1 MFVKIYNRLIVF
13 LDVIVILGELN
24 NLKWFINMFIR
35 IWLNI
40 LISVV
45 NVVFIWGIKIM
56 LVVIKV
62 MLSIL
67 LVK

>member
-62 MLSIL
+62 ILSIL

>member
-1 MFVKIYNRLIVF
+1 M
-13 LDVIVILGELN
+13 DVIVILGELN
-24 NLKWFINMFIR
+24 NLKWSINMFIR

>member
-1 MFVKIYNRLIVF
+1 MYNRLIVF

-24 NLKWFINMFIR
+24 NLKWFINIFIR